1 MFFTLI
7 KISIFIFLSISLN
20 AGLSKDFHPNLS
32 EKVRFL
38 STDNFDRKDIDV
50 IFDPLEENNSLI
62 FKEEQKSRVQA
73 GSHVSSLGF
82 YYLRYQ
88 WSDFKNNVSVL
99 MNRLNSL
106 EHQHS
111 GEHRPGITKIRNFTY
126 IVITSATVVI
136 WSFKPD
142 MDWSDKSVAMMLG
155 TLGNWF
161 FIYYE
166 NILDAKIFDHPL
178 PQKVFRVPVNIV
190 FHMKRQLVGLFAA
203 SNMHDL
209 GKKVSY
215 WSSEAGRFFMMS
227 LVNGLF
233 IYSYQYLQ
241 SNSSSFF
248 SGEIALESL
257 KALSYYVATGI
268 IYAFPR
274 GNLKK
279 FGRKYFNEL
288 SIHKM
293 SAALNIGVGASFI
306 LLVANVI
313 NENLVL
319 GFFGLSGLAMTWATN
334 EHRLEKT
341 SQWVKKLSPKA
352 CKQVF

>member
-1 MFFTLI
+1 MFFNLI
-7 KISIFIFLSISLN
+7 KFSLFISISISLH
-20 AGLSKDFHPNLS
+20 AGLSKDFEPKLD
-32 EKVRFL
+32 KDIYFV
-38 STDNFDRKDIDV
+38 STDKLDRKDIDV
-50 IFDPLEENNSLI
+50 VFDPLEENNSLI
-62 FKEEQKSRVQA
+62 FKEEVKRKVRV
-73 GSHVSSLGF
+73 GSQVSSLGF
-82 YYLRYQ
+82 HYVRYQ
-88 WSDFKNNVSVL
+88 WSGFKGRTKQLWEKLHN
-99 MNRLNSL
+99 L
-106 EHQHS
+106 EHEHS
-111 GEHRPGITKIRNFTY
+111 GQHKQQITKIRNFTY
-126 IVITSATVVI
+126 IVITSATVAI

-155 TLGNWF
+155 TIGNWF

-178 PQKVFRVPVNIV
+178 PQKVFRVPVHV
-190 FHMKRQLVGLFAA
+190 FFKI
-203 SNMHDL
+203 
-209 GKKVSY
+209 KKELSKFVRPQKAIELAQTVAY
-215 WSSEAGRFFMMS
+215 WSTEAGRFFMMS

-241 SNSSSFF
+241 SNSASFF
-248 SGEIALESL
+248 SGEIAYESL
-257 KALSYYVATGI
+257 KALSYYIATGI

-288 SIHKM
+288 SIHRM

-306 LLVANVI
+306 LLVANVV

-341 SQWVKKLSPKA
+341 AKWIKKFKPNT
-352 CKQVF
+352 CKSVF